1 MSLRMLV
8 YLFTV
13 ELDCYPEGSLW
24 FLIIGCTVASRTWRH
39 RACVRLSGG
48 DAATQARGEN
58 YTERGDVVLDG
69 DDHIASALGHWK
81 WVKYDCLAVLGGC
94 FSERFVSWTFFVRV
108 SYPILCLLV

>member
-13 ELDCYPEGSLW
+13 ELDCLSEG
-24 FLIIGCTVASRTWRH
+24 FLIIGCIVASRTWRH

-48 DAATQARGEN
+48 DAARGEE

-69 DDHIASALGHWK
+69 ADHHHSAS
-81 WVKYDCLAVLGGC
+81 
-94 FSERFVSWTFFVRV
+94 VRV
-108 SYPILCLLV
+108 FVVPGRIESGLLIRMIA

>member
-13 ELDCYPEGSLW
+13 ELDCLSEG
-24 FLIIGCTVASRTWRH
+24 FLIIGCIVASRTWRH

-48 DAATQARGEN
+48 DAATQARVET

-69 DDHIASALGHWK
+69 DDRVASAWAIGSGLSTI
-81 WVKYDCLAVLGGC
+81 A
-94 FSERFVSWTFFVRV
+94 
-108 SYPILCLLV
+108 